1 MSAAKNGKATT
12 GMEAAAE
19 RIRRAATATPGP
31 TRRAAT
37 PTPRRTRITL
47 DLDAERYERLR
58 IFALEQWAPAAEV
71 LRALLDVLDAD
82 MAVVERIADRIAAD
96 DRSLTITSNAVTQ

>member
-19 RIRRAATATPGP
+19 RICRAATAAPAP

-37 PTPRRTRITL
+37 PTTPRRTRITL
-47 DLDAERYERLR
+47 DLDAERYEEHR
-58 IFALEQWAPAAEV
+58 APAAEV
-71 LRALLDVLDAD
+71 LRALLDALDAD
-82 MAVVERIADRIAAD
+82 MALGERIADRLATD
-96 DRSLTITSNAVTQ
+96 DGSLTITSNAVTQ